1 MPFDSSRKTYDMN
14 KAFIKITKIKTQICK
29 KNTLIVLYNS
39 TKIIVIATNIS
50 VMLVNH
56 FNLFFI
62 AKETDVIL
70 KISYLCMSK
79 INWLSIKEA

>member
-1 MPFDSSRKTYDMN
+1 MN
-14 KAFIKITKIKTQICK
+14 KAFIKITKIKTQMCQ

-62 AKETDVIL
+62 AKEIDVIL
-70 KISYLCMSK
+70 KISYLCMNK